1 MRRTLRMQCRRSP
14 ASRGRTRSGSSRPR
28 ASLLAAGDR
37 LLDHGFV
44 DGDDMRSG
52 VGGIELE
59 AADDAPE
66 GLAQRAR
73 AEALLARRVPGDGDQ
88 CAARDLQV
96 DAESLEVGARG
107 AEDRRLR
114 LYENARQIGLAEV
127 VEDDDRFESGDELR
141 RHAVAEQVVV
151 LQVVPKMERQLFTY
165 FARGRNDH
173 DRLHRSDVL

>member
-14 ASRGRTRSGSSRPR
+14 ASRGRTRCGSSRPR

-44 DGDDMRSG
+44 DRDDVRAG

-73 AEALLARRVPGDGDQ
+73 AEALLARGIPGDGDQ
-88 CAARDLQV
+88 CTARDLQV
-96 DAESLEVGARG
+96 DAESLEVRARG

-114 LYENARQIGLAEV
+114 LDKNARQIGLAEI
-127 VEDDDRFESGDELR
+127 VENHDRFKTRYELR

-151 LQVVPKMERQLFTY
+151 LQVVPKMERQLLAY
-165 FARGRNDH
+165 FARGRDND
-173 DRLHRSDVL
+173 